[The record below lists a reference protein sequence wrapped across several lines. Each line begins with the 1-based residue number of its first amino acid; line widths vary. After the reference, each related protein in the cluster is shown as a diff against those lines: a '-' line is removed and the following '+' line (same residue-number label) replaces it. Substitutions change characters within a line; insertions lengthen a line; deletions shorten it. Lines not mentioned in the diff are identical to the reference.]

1 MIGEKE
7 KNKYLECDKEFCGRY
22 HGINNCQQFDFNAK
36 KCKTIKFKI
45 DDLQLGEGDQ
55 PLTEAYLKQ

>member
-36 KCKTIKFKI
+36 KCKTIKF
-45 DDLQLGEGDQ
+45 
-55 PLTEAYLKQ
+55 